1 VTSTDAAPGLE
12 MLVGPTPG
20 PLDTEAA
27 VAAYPWPEERRW
39 VRANMVMTLDGAA
52 AGPDGLSGS
61 ITSAGDQVVFRAIRR
76 MAEVVLVGA
85 ETIRKERYSAMRRSE
100 DEQRRR
106 ATLGLSPAPVVTIV
120 SLSLDLPWDEP
131 LFASSTV
138 TPIVLTAEAAD
149 PDRVAQARRHA
160 DVVVL
165 PGDRVRPADALDA
178 LEDRGLRR
186 VVCEGGPRLLAEL
199 VEAGLLDE
207 ADITIS
213 PRFVGSQGTPRT
225 PMLDLPVDFALAHV
239 IRDGDFLVNRYVR
252 SV

>member
-1 VTSTDAAPGLE
+1 MTSEQPPLE
-12 MLVGPTPG
+12 MVVGPTPG
-20 PLDTEAA
+20 PLDAAAA

-52 AGPDGLSGS
+52 VGPDGLSGT
-61 ITSAGDQVVFRAIRR
+61 ITSAGDQLVFRAIRR
-76 MAEVVLVGA
+76 MSEVVLVGA
-85 ETIRKERYSAMRRSE
+85 ETIRAERYSPMRRGE

-106 ATLGLSPAPVVTIV
+106 KELGLSPAPVVTIV
-120 SLSLDLPWDEP
+120 TLSLDLPWNEP

-149 PDRVAQARRHA
+149 PERVALARRHA

-165 PGDRVRPADALDA
+165 PGDRVRPADALAA
-178 LEDRGLRR
+178 LEERGLRR

-199 VEAGLLDE
+199 VEADLLDE

-225 PMLDLPVDFALAHV
+225 PPMAAATGFELVHV

-252 SV
+252 TGR

>member
-1 VTSTDAAPGLE
+1 VTPALE

-20 PLDTEAA
+20 PLDADGAA
-27 VAAYPWPEERRW
+27 AAYPWPEARRW

-61 ITSAGDQVVFRAIRR
+61 ISSAGDQVVFRAIRR

-85 ETIRKERYSAMRRSE
+85 ETIRAERYSAMRRSA

-106 ATLGLSPAPVVTIV
+106 EELGLSPAPVVTIV
-120 SLSLDLPWDEP
+120 TRSLDLPWDEP

-149 PDRVAQARRHA
+149 ADRLALARRHA

-165 PGDRVRPADALDA
+165 PGDRVRLADALTA
-178 LEDRGLRR
+178 LEERGLHR
-186 VVCEGGPRLLAEL
+186 VVCEGGPRLLAGL
-199 VEAGLLDE
+199 VEADLLDE

-213 PRFVGSQGTPRT
+213 PTFVGTSGTPRT
-225 PMLDLPVDFALAHV
+225 PLLELPVDFALAHV
-239 IRDGDFLVNRYVR
+239 IRDGAFLVNRYVR
-252 SV
+252 TNR

>member
-1 VTSTDAAPGLE
+1 MVL
-12 MLVGPTPG
+12 GPTPG
-20 PLDTEAA
+20 QLDAEGA
-27 VAAYPWPEERRW
+27 VAAYPWPEGRRW

-52 AGPDGLSGS
+52 VGPDGLSGT

-85 ETIRKERYSAMRRSE
+85 ETIRAERYSAMRLSE

-106 ATLGLSPAPVVTIV
+106 TDLGLSPAPVVTIV
-120 SLSLDLPWDEP
+120 TLSLDLPWDEP
-131 LFASSTV
+131 LFSSSTV

-149 PDRVAQARRHA
+149 PDRLALARRHA

-165 PGDRVRPADALDA
+165 PGDRVRPADALAA
-178 LEDRGLRR
+178 LEERGLRR

-207 ADITIS
+207 ADITVS

-225 PMLDLPVDFALAHV
+225 PLLDVPADFTLAHV

-252 SV
+252 TV